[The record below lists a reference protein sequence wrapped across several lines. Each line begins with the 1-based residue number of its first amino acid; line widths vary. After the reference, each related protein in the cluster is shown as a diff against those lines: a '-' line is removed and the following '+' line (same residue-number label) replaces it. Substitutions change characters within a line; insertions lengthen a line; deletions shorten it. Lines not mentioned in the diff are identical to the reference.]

1 MWLVQTEMC
10 QSIKYTPISK
20 TSLVAQTVQNLPVM
34 QETQI
39 PSLGWEDTL
48 ENGMATHSSILVWRI
63 PRREEPGGR
72 QSMGSQRVGHN

>member
-48 ENGMATHSSILVWRI
+48 ENGMAPHSSIFAWRI
-63 PRREEPGGR
+63 PWTEELGR
-72 QSMGSQRVGHN
+72 LQVHGVAKSWT